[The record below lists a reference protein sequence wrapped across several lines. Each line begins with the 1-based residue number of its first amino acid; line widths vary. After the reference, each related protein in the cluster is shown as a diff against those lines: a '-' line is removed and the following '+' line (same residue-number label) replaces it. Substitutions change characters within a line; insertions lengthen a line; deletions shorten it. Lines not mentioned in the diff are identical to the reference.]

1 MAPPVFISAE
11 QFLVTANLGTAP
23 APGHAAGD
31 DYLDL
36 GTWTTFSGGEMDSS
50 TQSVHPG
57 GMNPPVVTGGRA
69 TTGDITITRPFQVG
83 DHNLIFQLSTRVGRA
98 SITVTKQPLDADG
111 NVAGLTALVFSG
123 MLKGL
128 THPEHDAES
137 TDRANWS
144 VVITPNGTFGRV
156 TH

>member
-57 GMNPPVVTGGRA
+57 GMNPPVVTG
-69 TTGDITITRPFQVG
+69 
-83 DHNLIFQLSTRVGRA
+83 
-98 SITVTKQPLDADG
+98 
-111 NVAGLTALVFSG
+111 LTALVFSG